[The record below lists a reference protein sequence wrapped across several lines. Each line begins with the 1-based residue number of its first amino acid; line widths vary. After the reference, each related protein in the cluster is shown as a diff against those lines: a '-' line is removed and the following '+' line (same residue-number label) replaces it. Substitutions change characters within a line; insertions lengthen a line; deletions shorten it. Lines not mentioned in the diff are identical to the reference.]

1 MKNVMLIISMLLV
14 CCGVSAQTAENVG
27 KAETTIKTAKNVG
40 KVTTVKAEER
50 PEVLIETTMG
60 NIRVALYNE
69 TPLHRDNF
77 LKLIREYHYYDS
89 LLFHR
94 VIPDFMIQAGDPYSK
109 NAPKG
114 AVLGDHSLDYII
126 PAEIRLP
133 QIYHKRGALAA
144 AREPDMVNP
153 KRESS
158 SSQFYIVYGRKQD
171 ERGLQRGR
179 DNLRQLFG
187 DSIQMT
193 DEMREAYITV
203 GGTPHL
209 DGGYTVFGEVLE
221 GMDVVDRI
229 QRVERDANDRP
240 LEDVRIIK
248 ATILK
253 DLPGMEK
260 KPKKVMKRVAKKP
273 VKRK

>member
-1 MKNVMLIISMLLV
+1 MKNVMLIISMLLL
-14 CCGVSAQTAENVG
+14 CIGVGAQTAKNVG
-27 KAETTIKTAKNVG
+27 KAGTTIKTAKNVG

-114 AVLGDHSLDYII
+114 PVLGDHSLDYTI

-193 DEMREAYITV
+193 DEMREVYTTV

-240 LEDVRIIK
+240 LEDVRIVK

-273 VKRK
+273 VRRK

>member
-1 MKNVMLIISMLLV
+1 MLIISMLLL
-14 CCGVSAQTAENVG
+14 CIGVGAQTAKNVG
-27 KAETTIKTAKNVG
+27 KAGATIKTAKNVG

-114 AVLGDHSLDYII
+114 AVLGDHSLDYTI

-193 DEMREAYITV
+193 DEMREVYTTV

-240 LEDVRIIK
+240 LEDVRIVK

-273 VKRK
+273 VRRK

>member
-1 MKNVMLIISMLLV
+1 MKNVILIISMLLA
-14 CCGVSAQTAENVG
+14 CCGVSAQTAKNVG
-27 KAETTIKTAKNVG
+27 KAGTTIKTAKNVG

-114 AVLGDHSLDYII
+114 AVLGDHSLDYTI

-193 DEMREAYITV
+193 DEMREAYTTV

-240 LEDVRIIK
+240 LEDVRIVK

-260 KPKKVMKRVAKKP
+260 KPKKVVKRVAKKP
-273 VKRK
+273 VRRK

>member
-27 KAETTIKTAKNVG
+27 KAGTTIKTAKNVG

-109 NAPKG
+109 NAQKG
-114 AVLGDHSLDYII
+114 AVLGDHSLDYTI

-193 DEMREAYITV
+193 DEMREVYTTV

-209 DGGYTVFGEVLE
+209 DGGYTVFGEVLD

-240 LEDVRIIK
+240 LEDVRIVK

>member
-14 CCGVSAQTAENVG
+14 CCGVSAQTAKNVG
-27 KAETTIKTAKNVG
+27 KAGTTIKTAKNVG

-114 AVLGDHSLDYII
+114 AVLGDHSLDYTI

-153 KRESS
+153 KRESN

-193 DEMREAYITV
+193 DEMREAYTTV

-229 QRVERDANDRP
+229 QRVQRDANDRP

-273 VKRK
+273 VRRK

>member
-14 CCGVSAQTAENVG
+14 CCGVSAQTAQNVG
-27 KAETTIKTAKNVG
+27 KSGTTIKTVKTVG

-114 AVLGDHSLDYII
+114 AVLGDHSLDYTI

-193 DEMREAYITV
+193 DEMREAYTTV

-229 QRVERDANDRP
+229 QRVQRDANDRP

-260 KPKKVMKRVAKKP
+260 KPKKVVKRVAKKP
-273 VKRK
+273 VRRK

>member
-1 MKNVMLIISMLLV
+1 MKNVMLIISMLLL
-14 CCGVSAQTAENVG
+14 CIGVGAQTAKNVG
-27 KAETTIKTAKNVG
+27 KAGTTIKTAKNVG

-114 AVLGDHSLDYII
+114 AALGDHSLDYTI

-193 DEMREAYITV
+193 DEMREAYTTV

-229 QRVERDANDRP
+229 QRVQRDANDRP
-240 LEDVRIIK
+240 LEDVRIVK

>member
-14 CCGVSAQTAENVG
+14 CCGVSAQTAKNVD
-27 KAETTIKTAKNVG
+27 KAGTTIKTAKNVG
-40 KVTTVKAEER
+40 KVTTVKAEKR

-114 AVLGDHSLDYII
+114 AVLGDHSLDYTI

-144 AREPDMVNP
+144 AREPDVVNP

-187 DSIQMT
+187 DSIKMT
-193 DEMREAYITV
+193 DEMREAYTTV

-209 DGGYTVFGEVLE
+209 DGGYTVFGEVLD

-229 QRVERDANDRP
+229 QRVQRDANDRP
-240 LEDVRIIK
+240 LEDVRIVK

-260 KPKKVMKRVAKKP
+260 KPKKVVKRVAKKP
-273 VKRK
+273 VRRK

>member
-1 MKNVMLIISMLLV
+1 MKNVLLIISMLLV
-14 CCGVSAQTAENVG
+14 CCGVSAQAAKNVG
-27 KAETTIKTAKNVG
+27 KAGTTIKTAKNVG

-193 DEMREAYITV
+193 DEMREVYTTV

-240 LEDVRIIK
+240 LEDVRIVK

-260 KPKKVMKRVAKKP
+260 KPKKVMKRVVKKP

>member
-1 MKNVMLIISMLLV
+1 MKKILFIISLLAI
-14 CCGVSAQTAENVG
+14 CTGLNAQTTKKDV
-27 KAETTIKTAKNVG
+27 
-40 KVTTVKAEER
+40 R

-60 NIRVALYNE
+60 NIRVELYNE

-77 LKLIREYHYYDS
+77 LKLIREHHYYDS

-94 VIPDFMIQAGDPYSK
+94 VIPDFMIQGGDPYSK

-114 AVLGDHSLDYII
+114 TVLGDHSLDYKI
-126 PAEIRLP
+126 PAEICLP
-133 QIYHKRGALAA
+133 QIFHKRGALAA
-144 AREPDMVNP
+144 AREPDEVNP

-158 SSQFYIVYGRKQD
+158 STQFYIVYGKKQD
-171 ERGLQRGR
+171 EKGLQRGR
-179 DNLRQLFG
+179 DNLHKLFG
-187 DSIQMT
+187 DSIKMT
-193 DEMREAYITV
+193 KEMEEQYTTV

-209 DGGYTVFGEVLE
+209 DGGYTVFGQVTE

-229 QRVERDANDRP
+229 QHVERDANDRP

-248 ATILK
+248 ATILR

-260 KPKKVMKRVAKKP
+260 KPKKVVRRVAKKTI
-273 VKRK
+273 KRR

>member
-14 CCGVSAQTAENVG
+14 CCGVSAQTAKNVG
-27 KAETTIKTAKNVG
+27 KAGTTIKTAKNVG

-114 AVLGDHSLDYII
+114 TVLGDHSLDYTI

-193 DEMREAYITV
+193 DEMREVYTTV

-240 LEDVRIIK
+240 LEDVRIVK

-273 VKRK
+273 VRRK

>member
-14 CCGVSAQTAENVG
+14 CCCVGAQ
-27 KAETTIKTAKNVG
+27 TAKNVG
-40 KVTTVKAEER
+40 KAGAVVKTVKTEGKVKTVKSEEQ

-114 AVLGDHSLDYII
+114 AVLGDHSLDYTI

-193 DEMREAYITV
+193 DEMREAYTTV

-229 QRVERDANDRP
+229 QRVQRDANDRP

-260 KPKKVMKRVAKKP
+260 KPKKVVKRVVKKP
-273 VKRK
+273 VRRK

>member
-1 MKNVMLIISMLLV
+1 MLIISMLLV
-14 CCGVSAQTAENVG
+14 CCGVGAQTAKNVG
-27 KAETTIKTAKNVG
+27 KAGTTIKTAKNVG

-114 AVLGDHSLDYII
+114 AVLGDHSLDYTI
-126 PAEIRLP
+126 PAEICLP

-193 DEMREAYITV
+193 NEMREAYTTV

-240 LEDVRIIK
+240 LEDVRIVK

>member
-1 MKNVMLIISMLLV
+1 MKNVMLIISMLLA
-14 CCGVSAQTAENVG
+14 CCGVSAQTAKNVG
-27 KAETTIKTAKNVG
+27 KAGTTIKTAKNVG

-114 AVLGDHSLDYII
+114 AVLGDHSLDYTI

-193 DEMREAYITV
+193 DEMREAYTTV

-209 DGGYTVFGEVLE
+209 DGGYTVFGEVLD

-240 LEDVRIIK
+240 LEDVRIVK

>member
-14 CCGVSAQTAENVG
+14 CCGVGAQTAKNVG
-27 KAETTIKTAKNVG
+27 KSGTTIKTAKNVG
-40 KVTTVKAEER
+40 NVTTVKAEER

-114 AVLGDHSLDYII
+114 AVLGDHSLDYTI

-193 DEMREAYITV
+193 DEMREAYTTV

-229 QRVERDANDRP
+229 QRVQRDANDRP

>member
-1 MKNVMLIISMLLV
+1 MKNILLIISMLLL
-14 CCGVSAQTAENVG
+14 CCGVGAQ
-27 KAETTIKTAKNVG
+27 TAKNVG
-40 KVTTVKAEER
+40 KAGAVVKTVKTEGKVKTVKAEER

-114 AVLGDHSLDYII
+114 AVLGDHSLDYTI

-193 DEMREAYITV
+193 DEMRKAYTTV

-240 LEDVRIIK
+240 LEDVRIVK

>member
-14 CCGVSAQTAENVG
+14 CCGVSAQTAQNVG
-27 KAETTIKTAKNVG
+27 KAGAVVKTVKTEG
-40 KVTTVKAEER
+40 KVKTVKADER

-114 AVLGDHSLDYII
+114 AVLSDHSLDYTI

-193 DEMREAYITV
+193 DEMREAYTTV

-229 QRVERDANDRP
+229 QRVQRDANDRP

-260 KPKKVMKRVAKKP
+260 KPKKVVKRVAKKP
-273 VKRK
+273 VRRK

>member
-1 MKNVMLIISMLLV
+1 MKNVMLIISMLLL
-14 CCGVSAQTAENVG
+14 CCGVSAQTAKNVG
-27 KAETTIKTAKNVG
+27 KAGTTIKTVKHVG

-114 AVLGDHSLDYII
+114 TVLGDHSLDYTI

-193 DEMREAYITV
+193 DEMREAYTTV

-229 QRVERDANDRP
+229 QRVQRDANDRP

>member
-14 CCGVSAQTAENVG
+14 CCGVSAQTAKNVG
-27 KAETTIKTAKNVG
+27 KAGTTIKTAKNVG

-109 NAPKG
+109 NAQKG
-114 AVLGDHSLDYII
+114 AVLGDHSLDYTI

-240 LEDVRIIK
+240 LEDVRIVK

>member
-14 CCGVSAQTAENVG
+14 CCGVSAQTAKNVG
-27 KAETTIKTAKNVG
+27 KAGTTIKTAKNVG

-114 AVLGDHSLDYII
+114 TVLGDHSLDYTI

-193 DEMREAYITV
+193 DEMREAYTTV

-229 QRVERDANDRP
+229 QRVQRDANDRP

>member
-1 MKNVMLIISMLLV
+1 MLRRGLCSATTRSTIPFRRRFV
-14 CCGVSAQTAENVG
+14 CRRF
-27 KAETTIKTAKNVG
+27 TTS
-40 KVTTVKAEER
+40 
-50 PEVLIETTMG
+50 
-60 NIRVALYNE
+60 VALWRHIHAFE
-69 TPLHRDNF
+69 HLT
-77 LKLIREYHYYDS
+77 E
-89 LLFHR
+89 HR
-94 VIPDFMIQAGDPYSK
+94 V
-109 NAPKG
+109 
-114 AVLGDHSLDYII
+114 
-126 PAEIRLP
+126 
-133 QIYHKRGALAA
+133 
-144 AREPDMVNP
+144 AREPDVVNP

-193 DEMREAYITV
+193 DEMREVYTTV

-229 QRVERDANDRP
+229 QRVQRDANDRP
-240 LEDVRIIK
+240 LEDVRIVK

>member
-1 MKNVMLIISMLLV
+1 MKNILLIISMLLL
-14 CCGVSAQTAENVG
+14 CIGVGAH
-27 KAETTIKTAKNVG
+27 TAKNVG
-40 KVTTVKAEER
+40 KAGAVVKTVKAEER

-60 NIRVALYNE
+60 NIRVALYNV

-114 AVLGDHSLDYII
+114 AVLGDHSLDYTI

-171 ERGLQRGR
+171 ERGLQRGC

-187 DSIQMT
+187 DSIKMT
-193 DEMREAYITV
+193 DEMREAYTTV

-229 QRVERDANDRP
+229 QRVKRDANDRP
-240 LEDVRIIK
+240 LEDVRIVK

>member
-14 CCGVSAQTAENVG
+14 CCGVSAQTAKNVG
-27 KAETTIKTAKNVG
+27 KAGTTIKTAKNVG
-40 KVTTVKAEER
+40 KVTTVKAEKR

-114 AVLGDHSLDYII
+114 AVLGDHSLDYTI

-133 QIYHKRGALAA
+133 QIYHKRGVLAA

-193 DEMREAYITV
+193 DEMREVYTTV

-240 LEDVRIIK
+240 LEDVRIVK

>member
-114 AVLGDHSLDYII
+114 AVLGGHSLDYII

>member
-1 MKNVMLIISMLLV
+1 MKNVMLIISMLLL
-14 CCGVSAQTAENVG
+14 CIGVSAQTAKNVG
-27 KAETTIKTAKNVG
+27 KAGTTIKTAKNVG

-114 AVLGDHSLDYII
+114 AALGDHSLDYTI

-193 DEMREAYITV
+193 DEMREVYTTV

-209 DGGYTVFGEVLE
+209 DGGYTVFGEVLD

-240 LEDVRIIK
+240 LEDVRIVK

>member
-1 MKNVMLIISMLLV
+1 MLIISMLLL
-14 CCGVSAQTAENVG
+14 CIGVGAQTAKNVG
-27 KAETTIKTAKNVG
+27 KAGTTIKTAKNVG

-114 AVLGDHSLDYII
+114 AVLGDHSLDYTI

-193 DEMREAYITV
+193 DEMREAYTTV

-209 DGGYTVFGEVLE
+209 DGGYTVFGEVLD

-229 QRVERDANDRP
+229 QRVQRDANDRP
-240 LEDVRIIK
+240 LEDVRIVK

>member
-1 MKNVMLIISMLLV
+1 MKNVMLIISMLLA
-14 CCGVSAQTAENVG
+14 CCGVSAQTAKNVG
-27 KAETTIKTAKNVG
+27 KAGTTIKTAKNVG

-114 AVLGDHSLDYII
+114 AVLGDHSLDYTI

-187 DSIQMT
+187 DSIKMT
-193 DEMREAYITV
+193 DEMREAYTTV

-221 GMDVVDRI
+221 GMYVVDRI

-240 LEDVRIIK
+240 LEDVRIVK

>member
-1 MKNVMLIISMLLV
+1 MKNVMLIISMLLA
-14 CCGVSAQTAENVG
+14 CCGVSAQTAKNVG
-27 KAETTIKTAKNVG
+27 KAGTTIKTAKNVG

-114 AVLGDHSLDYII
+114 AVLGDHSLDYTI

-193 DEMREAYITV
+193 DEMREAYTTV

-240 LEDVRIIK
+240 LEDVRIVK